1 MFSVMADTTSDTSKK
16 DQLAVAVRYV
26 KEDSSTFVVKERLLE
41 IRETTEK
48 TGIGQANDILE
59 SLDGNGLA
67 TSNLV
72 FQSYDYASNM
82 SGLHHGAQAEIET
95 KLQRK
100 VPYITCQAHRTNT
113 VVEHACESSP
123 VIQELFK
130 ISQELYVFFS
140 GSMKR
145 HIVLSDHLAPIEN
158 SLHLRNL
165 SKTRWTARSCFERFR
180 RSK

>member
-1 MFSVMADTTSDTSKK
+1 M
-16 DQLAVAVRYV
+16 RYV

-48 TGIGQANDILE
+48 TGIGQANHILE

-82 SGLHHGAQAEIET
+82 SGLRHGAQAEIET

-100 VPYITCQAHRTNT
+100 IP
-113 VVEHACESSP
+113 
-123 VIQELFK
+123 
-130 ISQELYVFFS
+130 
-140 GSMKR
+140 
-145 HIVLSDHLAPIEN
+145 
-158 SLHLRNL
+158 
-165 SKTRWTARSCFERFR
+165 
-180 RSK
+180 